1 MKKIT
6 TIIALSFLIISCSSE
21 NESMPEQN
29 QNPTDISISN
39 TSPEIGD
46 IITLTGSNFDPN
58 ENYIISINGIQGII
72 IEITTTYIKFELP
85 QGSTSGNIILS
96 FKDQDMVIGN
106 IEIITSSNLIYAIK
120 SNFSSNT
127 ETTKFVNVSSIN
139 GENTVLLDLQT
150 TDNIESA
157 SFNEAT
163 NQINFI
169 TSLGDGN
176 LETEIYTIDVSSNSF
191 SMKNL
196 NNDSEIDY
204 QLVPKNNGTLYAIK
218 QSYVSEVTTSKLVS
232 INPSNGSE
240 TVLLDLQTTDNFNSL
255 AFNSQTNKIFGV
267 TSIGDGNLD
276 SEIYTIDL
284 SNNSYSFQ
292 PLSSQF
298 RYELVISDSGILYGM
313 EYDSVNNTSSK
324 LYTLNPENGSKTL
337 IIDMQTT
344 DNFNNL
350 IVFENKLF
358 GITSIGDGNLD
369 SEIYTI
375 DLQNDTFS
383 FTQLGD
389 NNEVDF
395 ELVN

>member
-39 TSPEIGD
+39 TSPKIGD

-163 NQINFI
+163 N
-169 TSLGDGN
+169 
-176 LETEIYTIDVSSNSF
+176 
-191 SMKNL
+191 K
-196 NNDSEIDY
+196 
-204 QLVPKNNGTLYAIK
+204 
-218 QSYVSEVTTSKLVS
+218 
-232 INPSNGSE
+232 
-240 TVLLDLQTTDNFNSL
+240 
-255 AFNSQTNKIFGV
+255 
-267 TSIGDGNLD
+267 
-276 SEIYTIDL
+276 
-284 SNNSYSFQ
+284 
-292 PLSSQF
+292 
-298 RYELVISDSGILYGM
+298 
-313 EYDSVNNTSSK
+313 
-324 LYTLNPENGSKTL
+324 
-337 IIDMQTT
+337 
-344 DNFNNL
+344 
-350 IVFENKLF
+350 
-358 GITSIGDGNLD
+358 
-369 SEIYTI
+369 
-375 DLQNDTFS
+375 
-383 FTQLGD
+383 
-389 NNEVDF
+389 
-395 ELVN
+395 